1 MYSPRKALVLLSG
14 GIDSTTCA
22 VLACKEFGAKN
33 VLALSLVYGQKHVKE
48 IEAAKAVVQYLGIKD
63 HMIQQLPDVFQ
74 GGGCTL
80 VDQDQ
85 PNPETTYEELR
96 ASQGVSPT
104 YVPFRNANMLSVA
117 TSISLVQGAEVIFY
131 GANSEDGRN
140 WAYPDCTPE
149 FNGAMA
155 NAIFI
160 GSYMKVRLL
169 TPLQWQTKSEVVA
182 LGHKIS
188 TPFELTWSCYNGY
201 DKACGVCPACV
212 GRIHAFEE
220 NGLRDVIEYQANQV
234 NSANNSR

>member
-1 MYSPRKALVLLSG
+1 MDNIHKALVLLSG

-22 VLACKEFGAKN
+22 ALACKEFGSEN
-33 VLALSLVYGQKHVKE
+33 VLALSLIYGQKHVKE
-48 IEAAKAVVQYLGIKD
+48 IEAAKDVVRYLGIKD
-63 HMIQQLPDVFQ
+63 HIIHHLPNIFK
-74 GGGCTL
+74 GAGSTL
-80 VDQDQ
+80 IDLDQ
-85 PNPETTYEELR
+85 PNPETSYEEL
-96 ASQGVSPT
+96 SKSKGVSPT

-169 TPLQWQTKSEVVA
+169 TPLQWSTKSEVVA
-182 LGHKIS
+182 LGRKIGV
-188 TPFELTWSCYNGY
+188 PFELTWSCYNG
-201 DKACGVCPACV
+201 DEKACGVCPACV
-212 GRIHAFEE
+212 GRIHAFKE
-220 NGLRDVIEYQANQV
+220 NELSDPIGYKTR
-234 NSANNSR
+234 